1 MGLLFEVHTERQA
14 KALRERD
21 CFLSSHP
28 ELRGFQK
35 RIDDRLKGAATSHNR
50 LVLIHDL
57 MMDSF
62 LEMDRR
68 LQTLLGRIRSPK

>member
-1 MGLLFEVHTERQA
+1 MGHLFEVNSERQA
-14 KALRERD
+14 KALKERD
-21 CFLSSHP
+21 RFLRSHP

-35 RIDDRLKGAATSHNR
+35 KIDDRLKGAATGHNR

-62 LEMDRR
+62 REMDRR
-68 LQTLLGRIRSPK
+68 LQTLLGRIKSLK